1 MHSVAHH
8 ICVFFLWKPKV
19 HCRGKIMQVRTALR
33 GLGQRTAIRSQGG
46 GRTKGAQVCEGSV
59 NQCLMDEQP
68 G

>member
-1 MHSVAHH
+1 MHNVAHH

-19 HCRGKIMQVRTALR
+19 HCHGKIMKTALR
-33 GLGQRTAIRSQGG
+33 GLGKRTAIRSQGG
-46 GRTKGAQVCEGSV
+46 GRTKGPQVCEVSI